1 VPVRATTRS
10 SLVDAAR
17 PTVPGRRGRPRR
29 LRGCS
34 AGSVLVVAAVLA
46 AYVGG
51 PGPAAGHAPGSAA
64 GPVSLRTAPAS
75 QVTVLPTGSSSNGGC
90 QFNNNTINSGPGF
103 DRGELPFRSGRGFH
117 RGDVPF
123 LGLIITDLMRRCLDQ
138 LNHQGGGSGRRRSN
152 D

>member
-1 VPVRATTRS
+1 VVPALLPAT
-10 SLVDAAR
+10 
-17 PTVPGRRGRPRR
+17 
-29 LRGCS
+29 LRGPPP
-34 AGSVLVVAAVLA
+34 GGVAAHRAGQPGHGA
-46 AYVGG
+46 A
-51 PGPAAGHAPGSAA
+51 H
-64 GPVSLRTAPAS
+64 
-75 QVTVLPTGSSSNGGC
+75 GSSSNGGC

>member
-1 VPVRATTRS
+1 MPVRVTTGS
-10 SLVDAAR
+10 GLVDAAR
-17 PTVPGRRGRPRR
+17 RSSLRRRGRPPR
-29 LRGCS
+29 LHGCS
-34 AGSVLVVAAVLA
+34 AGSALVVAAVLA

-51 PGPAAGHAPGSAA
+51 PGLAPRSAA
-64 GPVSLRTAPAS
+64 GPVSPRSAPAS

-138 LNHQGGGSGRRRSN
+138 LDHQGGGSGHRRSGN
-152 D
+152 